1 MGAVPRVKLIS
12 DQDLEDTYKRDSSVV
27 RRRGFEVGKLS
38 SKDRKIFEEGD
49 SRNTSVNVRKTPR
62 RKLMTLDQVMKVDNS
77 NLDSI
82 KINRDIELDELRD
95 ARPTPILQRWQP
107 KEESEKPLEIQA
119 ELENLTQ
126 SYNGVRKRWHPIS
139 LDRPTKTK
147 SMDTTNKVLRIND
160 FVDPDVAREDPAEEA
175 RKERSMEIEQIRES
189 RPTPVTKRWRPT
201 ERETNGSE
209 GRRSK
214 SMSSVPRAKLMAD
227 NDWMR
232 SSTSSQEVERRMETT
247 LEIEQ
252 IKKARALGLENLEDE
267 ENANRDKLLQLK
279 LDTSKELEE
288 IKHVR
293 AKAIEEQEEA
303 LEKARKESVNR
314 RAKELALLALELQK
328 SKELREAGEEVE
340 SFEPTVQ
347 QVEVNQRLQE
357 LATLAKCGTL
367 DIAIAVASE
376 SFEK

>member
-1 MGAVPRVKLIS
+1 
-12 DQDLEDTYKRDSSVV
+12 
-27 RRRGFEVGKLS
+27 
-38 SKDRKIFEEGD
+38 
-49 SRNTSVNVRKTPR
+49 
-62 RKLMTLDQVMKVDNS
+62 MTLDQVMKVDNS
-77 NLDSI
+77 NLDSV

-95 ARPTPILQRWQP
+95 SRPTPILQRWQP
-107 KEESEKPLEIQA
+107 KEESEKPQEIQT

-126 SYNGVRKRWHPIS
+126 SYNGVRKRWHPIAA
-139 LDRPTKTK
+139 DRATKTR

-160 FVDPDVAREDPAEEA
+160 FVDPEVAREDPAEIA
-175 RKERSMEIEQIRES
+175 RKERSIEIEQIRES
-189 RPTPVTKRWRPT
+189 RPTPLNKRWRPT
-201 ERETNGSE
+201 EREANGSD

-214 SMSSVPRAKLMAD
+214 SMSSVPRAKLMSD

-232 SSTSSQEVERRMETT
+232 NSTSSHEVERRMETT
-247 LEIEQ
+247 LEIEE
-252 IKKARALGLENLEDE
+252 IKKARALGLDNLDAED
-267 ENANRDKLLQLK
+267 NAQRDKLLLLK
-279 LDTSKELEE
+279 LDTTKELEE

-293 AKAIEEQEEA
+293 AKAMEEQEEA

-328 SKELREAGEEVE
+328 SKELRESGEESQ

-367 DIAIAVASE
+367 DIAITMATDSLD
-376 SFEK
+376 K